1 VTISAVGFDL
11 DETLAIPT
19 RDRTAILAEAI
30 DLTDAPPVTREQY
43 LEAHGQN
50 LTADSRVPIFRDLF
64 EETQHSDPEHVAATY
79 RRLIG
84 EALEP
89 LSGVESS
96 LRRLRTEYQIGLLTN
111 GPRRAQR
118 DKLKRLSW
126 TDLFD
131 VTLITG
137 ELEAGKP
144 DAEAFE
150 ALIER
155 LETQPAN
162 TVFVGDDVQ
171 ADIEGAAA
179 AGLVPIQ
186 VLYPEGPPPSNVAK
200 STIMREEL
208 PSSLFNLLSEL

>member
-1 VTISAVGFDL
+1 M
-11 DETLAIPT
+11 
-19 RDRTAILAEAI
+19 
-30 DLTDAPPVTREQY
+30 
-43 LEAHGQN
+43 
-50 LTADSRVPIFRDLF
+50 
-64 EETQHSDPEHVAATY
+64 
-79 RRLIG
+79 
-84 EALEP
+84 
-89 LSGVESS
+89 
-96 LRRLRTEYQIGLLTN
+96 LTN

-144 DAEAFE
+144 DPEAFE

-186 VLYPEGPPPSNVAK
+186 VLYPEGPPPSDVAS

-208 PSSLFNLLSEL
+208 PSGLFNILSEL